1 MSWWTHEPPSHYLS
15 ILCFNLNTILTPH
28 VCVNCLFDLLDTR
41 VVFYLFQQYFFFLSP
56 PTSLSKRSS
65 SHALRIGCFRSA
77 ARSVVMWPAERG
89 RYRWRRLPEHHEDE
103 TGRHQGGVRGGEEEE
118 EEEERGGVLLSF
130 LCWQGVCE
138 QRERER
144 EKEREQAKNTE
155 LPIPV
160 AAAEQREGGGEG
172 ERQPAVS
179 TETFTSSGVVF
190 LHRADLAELRL
201 EQSREPV
208 EHGSWKVY
216 PARDQLSQR

>member
-118 EEEERGGVLLSF
+118 EEEEERGGCTPFFPLLTGSV
-130 LCWQGVCE
+130 WAE
-138 QRERER
+138 RERER
-144 EKEREQAKNTE
+144 KGASKKHWAANSCGSSRAERGRRRGRE
-155 LPIPV
+155 
-160 AAAEQREGGGEG
+160 AAC
-172 ERQPAVS
+172 S
-179 TETFTSSGVVF
+179 
-190 LHRADLAELRL
+190 
-201 EQSREPV
+201 
-208 EHGSWKVY
+208 
-216 PARDQLSQR
+216 